1 MRRIVCSIAVTMIL
15 LPSLVGCVYR
25 TQAIFSRDLAHD
37 RPTMYVCIL
46 FGTLDVDRRKPKQVR
61 SVEKLATPEL
71 SAFKSCMVC
80 VIEIAV
86 C

>member
-1 MRRIVCSIAVTMIL
+1 MLHCSNDDPAAESSSAAYTG
-15 LPSLVGCVYR
+15 PKRYSL
-25 TQAIFSRDLAHD
+25 RDLAHD

-46 FGTLDVDRRKPKQVR
+46 SGTLDVDRHNLKQVG